1 MKGTIKDSPASPE
14 SRKAGRWRAGNRQQ
28 TRPPRLS
35 PAKRDDDGQA
45 TDQRLKLGVVGVGY
59 LGEFHAQKYAAMEE
73 IDLVGLVDTDFKRAQ
88 EMARKY
94 NTKAY
99 NSYTEI
105 LSFVDGLSLAVP
117 TVSHF
122 EIGHDILDH
131 GIHLLIEKPITLTL
145 SDADKLIEVAKKNN
159 TILQV
164 GHIERFNPAVVKMES
179 LLSKPFFIDSH
190 RLAFFTNRGTD
201 VDVILDLMIHDLDII
216 LHIVNSEITEI
227 HAVGMPVV
235 SDKIDI
241 ANVRIIFS
249 NGTVANLTVSRVSS
263 ESLRTMRIFQPNNC
277 ISIDYGKRKISVT
290 QFKVNEKSFTDL
302 PSLDHKEDAFP
313 DSDPL
318 ADQIR
323 SFIESIKTRTEP
335 QVTGVDGKKALAV
348 ALSIID
354 QIKRNKSKDIIL
366 N

>member
-1 MKGTIKDSPASPE
+1 MKGRIAE
-14 SRKAGRWRAGNRQQ
+14 NRQK
-28 TRPPRLS
+28 P
-35 PAKRDDDGQA
+35 
-45 TDQRLKLGVVGVGY
+45 TDQRLKVGVVGVGY

-73 IDLVGLVDTDFKRAQ
+73 IDLVGLVDIDFKRAK

-94 NTKAY
+94 NTNAY

-105 LSFVDGLSLAVP
+105 LSLVDGLSLAVP

-145 SDADKLIEVAKKNN
+145 SDADKLIATAKKNN
-159 TILQV
+159 TILQI

-179 LLSKPFFIDSH
+179 LLNKPFFIDSH

-216 LHIVNSEITEI
+216 LHIVNSEIAEI
-227 HAVGMPVV
+227 HALGMPVV

-249 NGTVANLTVSRVSS
+249 NGTIANLTVSRVSS
-263 ESLRTMRIFQPNNC
+263 ESYRMMRIFQPNNC

-290 QFKVNEKSFTDL
+290 HFKMNEKSFTDL
-302 PSLDHKEDAFP
+302 PPLDYSEDTFP

-323 SFIESIKTRTEP
+323 SFVESIKTMTEP
-335 QVTGVDGKKALAV
+335 KVTGVDGKNALAL

-354 QIKRNKSKDIIL
+354 RIKRKT
-366 N
+366 

>member
-1 MKGTIKDSPASPE
+1 MKGRTTDNQQFTPLNPPKGVPPV
-14 SRKAGRWRAGNRQQ
+14 GGNL
-28 TRPPRLS
+28 T
-35 PAKRDDDGQA
+35 GQA

-59 LGEFHAQKYAAMEE
+59 LGEFHAQKYASMED
-73 IDLVGLVDTDFKRAQ
+73 IDLVGLVDINLERAQ

-99 NSYTEI
+99 DSHTEI
-105 LSFVDGLSLAVP
+105 LSLVDGLSLAVP

-131 GIHLLIEKPITLTL
+131 GIHLLIEKPITFKL
-145 SDADKLIEVAKKNN
+145 SDADQLIEVAKKNN
-159 TILQV
+159 AILQI

-263 ESLRTMRIFQPNNC
+263 ESLRMMRIFQPDNC

-290 QFKVNEKSFTDL
+290 QFKGNEKSFTNV
-302 PSLDHKEDAFP
+302 PSLAHKEDAFP

-323 SFIESIKTRTEP
+323 SFVESIKTRTEP
-335 QVTGVDGKKALAV
+335 RVTGVDGKKALAV
-348 ALSIID
+348 ALSIVD
-354 QIKRNKSKDIIL
+354 QIKRNNNKGIVL

>member
-1 MKGTIKDSPASPE
+1 MKGRTTDPPASPE
-14 SRKAGRWRAGNRQQ
+14 RERAGNRQFTLLNPQ
-28 TRPPRLS
+28 KGVLPVGGNVP
-35 PAKRDDDGQA
+35 GQA

-59 LGEFHAQKYAAMEE
+59 LGEFHAQKYASMEDV
-73 IDLVGLVDTDFKRAQ
+73 DLVGLVDINLERAQ

-94 NTKAY
+94 HTKAY
-99 NSYTEI
+99 GSHAEI
-105 LSFVDGLSLAVP
+105 LSLVDGLSLAVP

-131 GIHLLIEKPITLTL
+131 GIDLLIEKPITFKL
-145 SDADKLIEVAKKNN
+145 SDADQLIEAAKKNN
-159 TILQV
+159 AILQV

-190 RLAFFTNRGTD
+190 RLACFTNRGTD

-216 LHIVNSEITEI
+216 LHIVNAEITEI

-235 SDKIDI
+235 SGKIDI
-241 ANVRIIFS
+241 ANVRIVFS

-263 ESLRTMRIFQPNNC
+263 ESLRTMRIFQPDNC

-290 QFKVNEKSFTDL
+290 RFKRNEKSLTDL
-302 PSLDHKEDAFP
+302 PSLTHKEDTFP

-323 SFIESIKTRTEP
+323 SFVESIKTRTEP
-335 QVTGVDGKKALAV
+335 KVTGVDGKKALAV

-354 QIKRNKSKDIIL
+354 QIKRKRSNVSS
-366 N
+366 